1 MQPIASYQCVAISR
15 AMSSTWTPLIDQRG
29 DTKDGYTASAAPASP
44 QNASALAAS
53 DDGAESKSSASAS
66 LSTPAAAA
74 SSAAAI
80 STIDRVCKY
89 ELFKVCVCVCV
100 CVVFVERG
108 GVLVGEDERLD

>member
-1 MQPIASYQCVAISR
+1 
-15 AMSSTWTPLIDQRG
+15 MSSTWTPLIDQRG
-29 DTKDGYTASAAPASP
+29 DTKDGYTASAAPVLP

-66 LSTPAAAA
+66 LSAPAAATA
-74 SSAAAI
+74 AAAI

-100 CVVFVERG
+100 CV
-108 GVLVGEDERLD
+108 